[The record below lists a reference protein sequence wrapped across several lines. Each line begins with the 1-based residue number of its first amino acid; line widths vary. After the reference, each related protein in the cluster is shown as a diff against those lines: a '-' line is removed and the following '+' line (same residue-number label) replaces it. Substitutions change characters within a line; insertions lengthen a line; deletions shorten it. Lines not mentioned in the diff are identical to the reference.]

1 MTFVSD
7 AQRRW
12 WFANHGPAAG
22 GAGSGGSDGGAGGS
36 GGAGGGGGTAE
47 SSVNTNTAPRDV
59 DAGYAA
65 YMASPER
72 REERLQYAQ
81 AMYPDLSEADALR
94 KLNDRNG

>member
-1 MTFVSD
+1 MTFASD

-22 GAGSGGSDGGAGGS
+22 GGSGGGS
-36 GGAGGGGGTAE
+36 GGGDGGTGGGGGTAE

-81 AMYPDLSEADALR
+81 AMYPYLSEADALR

>member
-1 MTFVSD
+1 MTFASD

-12 WFANHGPAAG
+12 WFANHGSAAG
-22 GAGSGGSDGGAGGS
+22 GGGSGGGDGGAG
-36 GGAGGGGGTAE
+36 GGGGGTAE

-81 AMYPDLSEADALR
+81 AMYPNLSEADALR